1 MSRLASLSAEALRTV
16 FSPDAD
22 KDLIIL
28 LTITSRDSTGTVTT
42 TRLANNYLTRISE
55 TADDIM
61 YGVVSRTNDYYFI
74 PFNFTL
80 PSEEENSTPR
90 CAIQIFDATRFLI
103 PLIRNIVGA
112 PTIKIEVVLSSTPDT
127 VEIDFGNFLLGGITY
142 NANTISGELMV
153 ESLAQEPF
161 PAHSFTP
168 SYFAGMF

>member
-1 MSRLASLSAEALRTV
+1 MSRLSSLSAEALKTV

-28 LTITSRDSTGTVTT
+28 LTITSRNALGVTTT

-61 YGVVSRTNDYYFI
+61 YGVVSRSQNYLFI
-74 PFNFTL
+74 PFTFTL
-80 PSEEENSTPR
+80 PTEEDTGAPR
-90 CAIQIFDATRFLI
+90 CRIAIFDATRYLI

-112 PTIKIEVVLSSTPDT
+112 PSIKIEVVLSSTPDT
-127 VEIDFGNFLLGGITY
+127 VEIDFGSFLLGGISY
-142 NANTISGELMV
+142 NADSISGELMV

-168 SYFAGMF
+168 SYFAGLF